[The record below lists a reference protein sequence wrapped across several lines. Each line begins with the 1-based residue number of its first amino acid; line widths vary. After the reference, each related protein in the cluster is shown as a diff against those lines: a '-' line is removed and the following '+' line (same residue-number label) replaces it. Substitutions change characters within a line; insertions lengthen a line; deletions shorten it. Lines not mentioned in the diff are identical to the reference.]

1 MAGRSARVPGCVVE
15 WGRSTE
21 GILMPKTEHTLS
33 SEGAAAADWPPPGP
47 GQWSLDRSHYAGGT
61 TPISQ
66 WLIETGMESGLRR
79 VFGELGAP
87 VGAISGRFVHGFMY
101 TRTVPLVGANRSAT
115 KLPPAWVLKVVS
127 RVHPEFRRRT
137 RLAAKALADPPG
149 PAVVTRWNEEL
160 KPSVMRRNHEFAAV
174 DLSSLSDAELAL
186 HCRALLDHLHSM
198 ADLHFWLHG
207 YDLGPIAR
215 YVAFTVAQGI
225 PTAEAVT
232 ALSGASP
239 STMRPREQL
248 SAIRVAIGD
257 ARPST
262 LAELRAVSPLVSAR
276 IDEYLIEHGDT
287 VVTGYD
293 LNGLTLAELP
303 ETLFDSIM
311 TAPLSH
317 DGDAATK
324 SASAAAQRLRSK
336 VSEALGADFDDRL
349 REARLVMD
357 MRDDNGPTV
366 FGRPVGLLRQALLEV
381 GRRLTARGLAD
392 RAEHAI
398 ELAHDEVVPL
408 LLDGRGP
415 TRSDLATRIAARL
428 SDSRRSPPPVLGPI
442 EPVPPA
448 DLLPGPLAEF
458 ARTVQTAM
466 VELGMLASD
475 VIRDPLSG
483 TGVGT
488 TAYRGRARRSESP
501 EQAIEEMDYGDV
513 LIVRATSPAF
523 NVVLSIAGAV
533 VTADGGPLS
542 HAAVLA
548 RELGIAAVVGARGAL
563 DIPDGAMVEVD
574 PVAGVVRILS

>member
-1 MAGRSARVPGCVVE
+1 MTTTDPNPAAKSAGA
-15 WGRSTE
+15 
-21 GILMPKTEHTLS
+21 L
-33 SEGAAAADWPPPGP
+33 DWSPPGP
-47 GQWSLDRSHYAGGT
+47 GQWSLDRSHYPGGT

-66 WLIETGMESGLRR
+66 WLIETGMESGFRR

-87 VGAISGRFVHGFMY
+87 VAAISGRFVHGFMY
-101 TRTVPLVGANRSAT
+101 TRTVPLIGANRSAT
-115 KLPPAWVLKVVS
+115 KLPPAWLLKVVS
-127 RVHPEFRRRT
+127 RAHPEFRRRT
-137 RLAAKALADPPG
+137 RLAAKVLADPPG
-149 PAVVTRWNEEL
+149 PAVVRRWNDEL
-160 KPSVMRRNHEFAAV
+160 KPSITRRNREFAAV
-174 DLSSLSDAELAL
+174 DLPTLSDADLAS
-186 HCRALLDHLHSM
+186 HCRSLLDHLHSM

-207 YDLGPIAR
+207 YDLGPVAR
-215 YVAFTVAQGI
+215 YIAFTIAQGI
-225 PTAEAVT
+225 PTSEAVT

-239 STMRPREQL
+239 STMRPRVQL
-248 SAIRVAIGD
+248 SAIRQAIGD

-262 LAELRAVSPLVSAR
+262 LAELRAVSSSVGALV
-276 IDEYLIEHGDT
+276 DEYLFEHGAT
-287 VVTGYD
+287 LVTGYD
-293 LNGLTLAELP
+293 LYGLTLSELP
-303 ETLFDSIM
+303 ETLFESIM
-311 TAPLSH
+311 SAPAGVE
-317 DGDAATK
+317 GDAAAE
-324 SASAAAQRLRSK
+324 SALQAAQQLRAK
-336 VSEALGADFDDRL
+336 VPEPLRPDFDDRL
-349 REARLVMD
+349 RDAREVMD

-366 FGRPVGLLRQALLEV
+366 FERPAGLLRLALIEV
-381 GRRLTARGLAD
+381 GRRLTARGLTD

-415 TRSDLATRIAARL
+415 TRADLAQRAAARL
-428 SDSRRSPPPVLGPI
+428 ADSRRNPPPVLGPI

-458 ARTVQTAM
+458 ATTVQTAM
-466 VELGMLASD
+466 AEMGMLAPD
-475 VIRDPLSG
+475 LTRDPLSG
-483 TGVGT
+483 TGIGT
-488 TAYRGRARRSESP
+488 ATYRGRARRSDSP

-548 RELGIAAVVGARGAL
+548 RELGISAIVGARGAL

>member
-1 MAGRSARVPGCVVE
+1 MATIDPVPVAKSA
-15 WGRSTE
+15 
-21 GILMPKTEHTLS
+21 
-33 SEGAAAADWPPPGP
+33 GALNWSPPGP
-47 GQWSLDRSHYAGGT
+47 GQWSLDRSHYPGGT

-66 WLIETGMESGLRR
+66 WLIETGMESGFRR

-87 VGAISGRFVHGFMY
+87 VAAISGRFVHGFMY
-101 TRTVPLVGANRSAT
+101 TRTVPLIGANRSAT
-115 KLPPAWVLKVVS
+115 KLPPAWALKVVS

-137 RLAAKALADPPG
+137 RLAAKAIADPPG
-149 PAVVTRWNEEL
+149 PAVVRRWNEEL
-160 KPSVMRRNHEFAAV
+160 KPSITRRNREFAAV
-174 DLSSLSDAELAL
+174 DLPTLSDADLAS
-186 HCRALLDHLHSM
+186 HCRSLLDHLHSM

-207 YDLGPIAR
+207 YDLGPVAR
-215 YVAFTVAQGI
+215 YIAFTIGQGI
-225 PTAEAVT
+225 PTSEAVT

-248 SAIRVAIGD
+248 SAIRKAIGD

-262 LAELRAVSPLVSAR
+262 LAELRAVSASVGALV
-276 IDEYLIEHGDT
+276 DEYLVEHGAT
-287 VVTGYD
+287 LVTGYD
-293 LNGLTLAELP
+293 LYGLTLSELP

-311 TAPLSH
+311 NAPARV
-317 DGDAATK
+317 DGDAASE
-324 SASAAAQRLRSK
+324 SASQAAQRLRAQI
-336 VSEALGADFDDRL
+336 SEPFRRDFDDRL
-349 REARLVMD
+349 RDAREVMD

-366 FGRPVGLLRQALLEV
+366 VERPAGLLRLALLEV
-381 GRRLTARGLAD
+381 GRRLTARGLVEL
-392 RAEHAI
+392 AEHAI

-415 TRSDLATRIAARL
+415 TRADLSRRAAARFA
-428 SDSRRSPPPVLGPI
+428 DSRRSPPPVIGPI

-458 ARTVQTAM
+458 ATTVQTAM
-466 VELGMLASD
+466 AEMGMLAPD
-475 VIRDPLSG
+475 AARDPMSG
-483 TGVGT
+483 TGIGT
-488 TAYRGRARRSESP
+488 ATYRGRARRSDSP
-501 EQAIEEMDYGDV
+501 EQAIEEMEYGDV

-533 VTADGGPLS
+533 ITADGGPLS

-548 RELGIAAVVGARGAL
+548 RELGISAIVGARGAL